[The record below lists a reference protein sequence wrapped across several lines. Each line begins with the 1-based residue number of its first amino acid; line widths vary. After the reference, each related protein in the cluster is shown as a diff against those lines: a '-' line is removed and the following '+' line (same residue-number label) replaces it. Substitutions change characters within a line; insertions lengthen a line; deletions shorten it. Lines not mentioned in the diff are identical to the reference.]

1 MANVRNAN
9 TWYVDTASESL
20 TVSNIRVS
28 SIVLTAGGSTSS
40 LLLGDDVSDASYP
53 NKLSIVAAANTSVQ
67 VRLEDTHMVFP
78 NGIRIKTL
86 TSGATATLFI
96 TTAGN

>member
-20 TVSNIRVS
+20 TVSNIK
-28 SIVLTAGGSTSS
+28 IAGLLLTAGSSTST

-53 NKLSIVAAANTSVQ
+53 NKLSIVAAANTTVQ
-67 VRLEDTHMVFP
+67 VRLEDTNVVFP
-78 NGIRIKTL
+78 NGIRVKTL
-86 TSGATATLFI
+86 TSGATATLLI